1 VRALGAVGLGL
12 TLAALAGCGGAH
24 RSIFSYDRSKPVD
37 LRDQGVVNKHYP
49 IAIHDVSYASPPCQG
64 DGEAGDLCKSAGGRV
79 PAYLVVPPGKGPFPA
94 VIYLHGS
101 GGDRVELLAPATWM
115 AARGAVALTV
125 DDPFAR
131 DPNLQVEQGMAGI
144 QHLHDIYV
152 QEIEDLRRAVDLL
165 QSLPYVDGKRIAF
178 VGFSGGAR
186 MGAILAGNEPRIR
199 AFDLI
204 SGGGVPAKAFVDAA
218 PESAKKGVA
227 RAFAGLDNLAEIR
240 RAHAHFLFQDGL
252 QDAIVPHGQLVALA
266 AAAPQPK
273 EVRWYRTGHEP
284 NKQALADQLAWL
296 SRELGLGG
304 PVVRGAVTGP

>member
-1 VRALGAVGLGL
+1 VRALRAVGLGL
-12 TLAALAGCGGAH
+12 TLAAFAGCGGSSHAL
-24 RSIFSYDRSKPVD
+24 FSYDRSRPLD
-37 LRDQGVVNKHYP
+37 LRDRGVVNKHYP
-49 IAIHDVSYASPPCQG
+49 IAIHDVSYASPR
-64 DGEAGDLCKSAGGRV
+64 GGRV
-79 PAYLVVPPGKGPFPA
+79 PGYLVVPPGKGPFPA

-115 AARGAVALTV
+115 SARGAVALTV

-131 DPNLQVEQGMAGI
+131 DPNLQVASGIAGI
-144 QHLHDIYV
+144 QRLHDIYV
-152 QEIEDLRRAVDLL
+152 QEIEDLRRAVDVL

-186 MGAILAGNEPRIR
+186 MGAILAGNEPRIG

-218 PESAKKGVA
+218 PASAKKGVA
-227 RAFAGLDNLAEIR
+227 RAFEGLDNLAEIR

-252 QDAIVPHGQLVALA
+252 RDATVPHGQLVALA
-266 AAAPQPK
+266 AAAPRPK
-273 EVRWYRTGHEP
+273 EVRWYRTGHQL
-284 NKQALADQLAWL
+284 NRQALVDQLAWL
-296 SRELGLGG
+296 SQELGLAG